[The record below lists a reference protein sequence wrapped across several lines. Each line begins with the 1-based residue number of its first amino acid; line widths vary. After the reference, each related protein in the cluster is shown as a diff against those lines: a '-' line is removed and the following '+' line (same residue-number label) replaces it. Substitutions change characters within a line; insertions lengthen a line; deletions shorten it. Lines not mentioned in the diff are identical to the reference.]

1 VSQCQCQ
8 GIDRTF
14 DGALAEQQVT
24 RLRRRGP
31 AKTTRLLLDALV
43 SRGVSGRTVLDI
55 GGGVGAV
62 QHALLAAG
70 AAEAVNVDA
79 SAAYLAA
86 CRAEA
91 ERRGLD
97 GRVRYFV
104 GNFVELAPGIPPADI
119 VTLDRVICCFD
130 EMEVL
135 VGLSAAKAAS
145 LYGVVY
151 PRSTWWVRLGTSMA
165 NLFLSL
171 RGTPFR
177 IFTHSTA
184 VVEAVIRA
192 QGLVRVFHRTAGMW
206 QVALFQR
213 SPA

>member
-8 GIDRTF
+8 GIDTTF
-14 DGALAEQQVT
+14 DRVLAEQQLA

-31 AKTTRLLLDALV
+31 ARTTRLLLDALV
-43 SRGVSGRTVLDI
+43 AHGVSGRSVLDI

-62 QHALLAAG
+62 QHALLDAG

-79 SAAYLAA
+79 SAAYLAV

-91 ERRGLD
+91 QRRGLD
-97 GRVRYFV
+97 GRVHYFV

-151 PRSTWWVRLGTSMA
+151 PRSAWWVRLGTALA
-165 NLFLSL
+165 NLFLAV

-177 IFTHSTA
+177 IFTHATSA
-184 VVEAVIRA
+184 VEDVIRA
-192 QGLVRVFHRTAGMW
+192 QGLGRIFHRTAGMW

-213 SPA
+213 SAA